1 MALARFT
8 GLPIRI
14 AVAIVSG
21 SLTVVSLTNG
31 AEPLAWKPIMRG
43 RVRL

>member
-1 MALARFT
+1 MRM
-8 GLPIRI
+8 

-43 RVRL
+43 SVRL